1 MKVSTTV
8 FAYVFVLSSLFSAVH
23 AADEAQDET
32 LEFFENPC
40 AAGEEEAPECLDT
53 EAVCTNNQTG
63 CCVGLV
69 CTGYGFYKKC
79 SEPPVC
85 LDMWHDC
92 SDGTPCC
99 DGTACTVGQSGQLEC
114 QTREIGKRTIKIP
127 DGGGNLVQATEPP
140 TPAPAIINTRTTKI
154 DGQPVKKNIACS
166 SGDPH
171 SKLYWHC
178 LSGLYALLLDT
189 VALPSFACSSTNSQ
203 NFRRAQI

>member
-1 MKVSTTV
+1 MKVSTTI

-23 AADEAQDET
+23 AADDESACS
-32 LEFFENPC
+32 E
-40 AAGEEEAPECLDT
+40 GEEEVPPCLDPGL
-53 EAVCTNNQTG
+53 VCTTNQDG
-63 CCVGLV
+63 CCDGLV

-99 DGTACTVGQSGQLEC
+99 DGTACTLGDSGQHEC
-114 QTREIGKRTIKIP
+114 QTREIGKRTVKIP
-127 DGGGNLVQATEPP
+127 FGGGNLVEATEPP
-140 TPAPAIINTRTTKI
+140 TTAPAIINTRTTKI

-171 SKLYWHC
+171 SKLYWNC
-178 LSGLYALLLDT
+178 LSRLYALRHDT
-189 VALPSFACSSTNSQ
+189 LALPFFASSSTNSQ
-203 NFRRAQI
+203 NVRRAQI